1 MPFVVLLVAPVLRSI
16 DPRMREAAT
25 MLGASPSRV
34 RRAVDLP
41 IAARALFVAGAFA
54 FAISLGEF
62 GATTFVVR
70 PDAPTL
76 PIVVYRL
83 LGQPG
88 DAAFG
93 AAMAASCILMLLVA
107 VAVLVGDRARAG
119 EYGAF

>member
-1 MPFVVLLVAPVLRSI
+1 V
-16 DPRMREAAT
+16 
-25 MLGASPSRV
+25 G
-34 RRAVDLP
+34 
-41 IAARALFVAGAFA
+41 
-54 FAISLGEF
+54 
-62 GATTFVVR
+62 R
-70 PDAPTL
+70 PAAPTL
-76 PIVVYRL
+76 PIVVSRL